1 MKAEGTVIDQDQLDS
16 IESMLKEVRDIGRAG
31 IQQINPVRIQQAFDE
46 FLSASRAR
54 KLSIGTISD
63 YSNTIN
69 KFISYVGDVI
79 MNDVTTSMVAEFLAS
94 LPHSAKTVLN
104 YHVGLAAIWTWALKQ
119 GYVAKHIIR
128 MVDAPR
134 PAIIVIEPYT
144 EADIHALLG
153 ATKHK
158 NADRDRAIIYL
169 LLDTGARA
177 SELVGINKADINL
190 EKRTIKVLGKGNK
203 QRLLPFSKTTALVL
217 SFYLESV
224 QNRPFPITRTG
235 LRLLMWRLGKRAGVS
250 DCHPHRFRHTFAITY
265 LRNGGDIYTLQAI
278 LGHTTLDMIRR
289 YLAIAQVD
297 IEKVHQRASPVENW
311 SLQPMEAWIR
321 REPVETQGFKP
332 MATAPMKSGKIDFS

>member
-1 MKAEGTVIDQDQLDS
+1 MNTLIDQDQFAR
-16 IESMLKEVRDIGRAG
+16 IESLLNEVRDIGRAG
-31 IQQINPVRIQQAFDE
+31 IQQINPVHLQQAFDE

-54 KLSIGTISD
+54 QLSIHTISD
-63 YSNTIN
+63 YSHSIE
-69 KFISYVGDVI
+69 KFISHVGDVP
-79 MNDVTTSMVAEFLAS
+79 MNDITSSMVTAFLAT

-104 YHVGLAAIWTWALKQ
+104 YHVGLAALWTWALKQ
-119 GYVAKHIIR
+119 GYVAKHIVR

-134 PAIIVIEPYT
+134 PAIVVIEPYT
-144 EADIHALLG
+144 EAEIRALLG
-153 ATKHK
+153 GIRQ

-169 LLDTGARA
+169 LLDTGMRA
-177 SELVGINKADINL
+177 SELVGIEQSDISFERRN
-190 EKRTIKVLGKGNK
+190 IKVLGKGNK

-224 QNRPFPITRTG
+224 QDRPFPMTRSG
-235 LRLLMWRLGKRAGVS
+235 LRLLMRRLGKRSGVS

-311 SLQPMEAWIR
+311 SLQPIEEWIR
-321 REPVETQGFKP
+321 REPAQ
-332 MATAPMKSGKIDFS
+332 